1 MEEVA
6 EQKEQAMAHYK
17 HMDLEDRIGIQTGL
31 KEGKTFKEIGE
42 AIGRDASTVAKEIKG
57 HLIVK
62 ETGTKSRPYNPC
74 KKRTHVSDLLGG
86 IIVLKMFA
94 HAMQEFIDISRR
106 DIMKGPGLKCIEKCD
121 RNLH

>member
-6 EQKEQAMAHYK
+6 EQKEQAMANYK

-31 KEGKTFKEIGE
+31 KEGKNFKEIGE
-42 AIGRDASTVAKEIKG
+42 AIGRDASTVAKEVKG

-74 KKRTHVSDLLGG
+74 KNAGHAGTNWMCARNVSIIHGDTGAACVRCVHRSVSSTVQNLKKRS
-86 IIVLKMFA
+86 A
-94 HAMQEFIDISRR
+94 SS
-106 DIMKGPGLKCIEKCD
+106 
-121 RNLH
+121 